1 METSEPQFGG
11 ARDAARQAAR
21 GAALN
26 AGVRI
31 LDTLTRN
38 WWVLLLRGLGAIAF
52 AIATWVWPGLT
63 IAVFVLLF
71 GAFTFADGALA
82 VWGAITGPKGD
93 RDRWVLLLWGLVG
106 LATGALAVLA
116 PGLVAASFIFLI
128 AGWAILTG
136 ILEII
141 AAIRL
146 REQIR
151 GEWVLVVAGLA
162 SVAFGV
168 VIGLRPGAGAVA
180 ISWLVAG
187 YAFLFG
193 LLLVVL
199 AFKVKGARKKI
210 GKFAAGM

>member
-1 METSEPQFGG
+1 MPQSGG
-11 ARDAARQAAR
+11 SPNAAREAAR

-26 AGVRI
+26 VGVRI

-52 AIATWVWPGLT
+52 AIVTWVWPGLT
-63 IAVFVLLF
+63 IAVFILLF

-82 VWGAITGPKGD
+82 LWGAITGPKGD

-106 LATGALAVLA
+106 LGTGVLALLA

-136 ILEII
+136 ILEIV

-146 REQIR
+146 REQIK
-151 GEWVLVVAGLA
+151 GEWVLIVAGLV

-168 VIGLRPGAGAVA
+168 VIALRPGAGAVA

-187 YAFLFG
+187 YAFFFG

-199 AFKVKGARKKI
+199 SFKVRSARKRI
-210 GKFAAGM
+210 GRFASGI

>member
-1 METSEPQFGG
+1 
-11 ARDAARQAAR
+11 
-21 GAALN
+21 
-26 AGVRI
+26 
-31 LDTLTRN
+31 
-38 WWVLLLRGLGAIAF
+38 
-52 AIATWVWPGLT
+52 
-63 IAVFVLLF
+63 
-71 GAFTFADGALA
+71 
-82 VWGAITGPKGD
+82 
-93 RDRWVLLLWGLVG
+93 VG
-106 LATGALAVLA
+106 LATGALAVFA

-151 GEWVLVVAGLA
+151 GEWVLIVAGLA

-168 VIGLRPGAGAVA
+168 IIGLRPGAGAVA
-180 ISWLVAG
+180 ISWLVAA

-199 AFKVKGARKKI
+199 SFKVKGAHKRL
-210 GKFAAGM
+210 GEFTGRA

>member
-1 METSEPQFGG
+1 MPQSGG
-11 ARDAARQAAR
+11 PPNAAREAAR

-26 AGVRI
+26 VGVRI

-52 AIATWVWPGLT
+52 AIVTWVWPGLT
-63 IAVFVLLF
+63 IAVFILLF

-82 VWGAITGPKGD
+82 LWGAITGPKGD

-106 LATGALAVLA
+106 LGTGVLALLA

-136 ILEII
+136 ILEIV

-146 REQIR
+146 REQIK
-151 GEWVLVVAGLA
+151 GEWVLIVAGLV

-168 VIGLRPGAGAVA
+168 VIALRPGAGAVA

-187 YAFLFG
+187 YAFFFG

-199 AFKVKGARKKI
+199 SFKVRSARKRI
-210 GKFAAGM
+210 GRFASGI